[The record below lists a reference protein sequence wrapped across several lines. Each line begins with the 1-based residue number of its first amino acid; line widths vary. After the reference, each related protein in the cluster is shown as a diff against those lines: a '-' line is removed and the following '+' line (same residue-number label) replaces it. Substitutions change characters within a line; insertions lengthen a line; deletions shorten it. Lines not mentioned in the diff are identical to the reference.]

1 MAIKTFSAGAVL
13 TASDT
18 NTYLAN
24 AGLVYVASTTISG
37 ASTNLA
43 SCFNSTY
50 DNYRVV
56 IGNLDLSTTT
66 TRPLSIQFSNAG
78 TPTATGYD
86 WWASYVYAGGG
97 GNEGAAGATSW
108 QITQFSGDTTPSG
121 SLWIEIG
128 NPYGSSYTTGTNQ
141 AFAYQSGAGG
151 YVNRIG
157 GGVLKNNTSYTGL
170 TILTSG
176 DSLSGTVTV
185 YGYRKA

>member
-1 MAIKTFSAGAVL
+1 MAIKTFTTGEVL

-24 AGLVYVASTTISG
+24 SGLVYVNSTTLSG

-43 SCFNSTY
+43 SCFNATY

-56 IGNLDLSTTT
+56 IGNLDLSSTT
-66 TRPLSIQFSNAG
+66 TRPLSIQFSNGG
-78 TPTATGYD
+78 TPVATGYE
-86 WWASYVYAGGG
+86 WWAQFVYTGGG
-97 GNEGAAGATSW
+97 GVEGNASATSW

-128 NPYGSSYTTGTNQ
+128 NPFNASYTTGTNQ

-157 GGVLKNNTSYTGL
+157 GGVLKNNTSYSGL
-170 TILTSG
+170 TVLTSG
-176 DSLSGTVTV
+176 DSLSGTITV

>member
-1 MAIKTFSAGAVL
+1 MAIKTFTVSETL

-24 AGLVYVASTTISG
+24 SGLVYVGSTTLSG

-43 SCFNSTY
+43 SCFSATY
-50 DNYRVV
+50 DNYRVI

-78 TPTATGYD
+78 TPVATGYD
-86 WWASYVYAGGG
+86 WWASYVYSGGG
-97 GNEGAAGATSW
+97 GSEGAAATTAW

-128 NPYGSSYTTGTNQ
+128 NPFGTSYTTGTNSC
-141 AFAYQSGAGG
+141 FAYQSGAGG

-157 GGVLKNNTSYTGL
+157 GGVLKNNTSYSGL
-170 TILTSG
+170 TVLTSG